1 MLPEELESI
10 ASSTHGYVGAD
21 LAAVVRT
28 AGTVAIKRSLHTA
41 TVTPAVLATTDL
53 VHAVTAHHPSALREH
68 AIETPTTKWS
78 DIGGQATV
86 RQRLKE
92 SVEWPLV
99 HPEAFKR
106 LGVTPPKGVLLYGP
120 PGCSKTLTAKA
131 LASESGINFI
141 AVKGPEVSVEAPQAL
156 PARQLLS
163 RPSSF

>member
-1 MLPEELESI
+1 MLPEELNNI

-28 AGTVAIKRSLHTA
+28 AGTVAIKRSLHTSMMS
-41 TVTPAVLATTDL
+41 PAVLATADL

-68 AIETPTTKWS
+68 AIETPSTKWS
-78 DIGGQATV
+78 DIGGQASI
-86 RQRLKE
+86 RRKLKE

-99 HPEAFKR
+99 HPDAFRR
-106 LGVTPPKGVLLYGP
+106 LGVRPPKGVLLYGP

-141 AVKGPEVSVEAPQAL
+141 AVKGPEVSL
-156 PARQLLS
+156 GISLLAR
-163 RPSSF
+163 P